1 MDLLVDQ
8 PTYAHLAGLS
18 LAYVQQYV
26 RLYMF
31 MFVQRVCVWGGGELK
46 YKRKRVDS
54 MYYYLVAT

>member
-31 MFVQRVCVWGGGELK
+31 MFVQRVCVCVGGGGGG
-46 YKRKRVDS
+46 VN
-54 MYYYLVAT
+54 